1 MISSARREDIVSA
14 LRRGTVPSSGLDAL
28 AVGID
33 TFAPTLDDE
42 LESVSAGRGGFKAV
56 RGEYGT
62 GKTFFG
68 RWLQERARARGFA
81 ATEVQINETETPLH
95 RLETVYRRLVEHLG
109 TADTA
114 SGAFRG
120 VIDGWFYAL
129 EQDVLADTSVDASDA
144 EGLLLRTN
152 ALMEARLGA
161 ISKTAPAFSAVLR
174 TYRRALAA
182 GDGMLADGL
191 ISWLA
196 GQPNVAASI
205 KRAAGIKGDLDHFG
219 ATNFLVGLLTIL
231 RDSGFSGLVMVL
243 DEVETLQRM
252 RTDTREKGL
261 NALRQWIDEID
272 AGRYPGLYLVIT
284 GTPAFYDGPQGVQRL
299 APLAQ
304 RLHVDFGTDRRFDN
318 PRAVQIRLAAF
329 DHTSLLAVGRRVRDI
344 YADGRPTNSAF
355 GRWWTTAIWTPLH
368 ARWPAGWVARSVS
381 RPVCSSRSWCRMC
394 WTAWTCTN
402 TSTPASTTPSRWP
415 RPRCLRRSGLR
426 QVRRPWTI
434 SSCER
439 VRAAAPIAAVP
450 RRQHAGLEHAAT
462 DATGSHCAHSCG
474 LTLFAARTDRR
485 GEDGS
490 RCDSDA
496 VEDAD
501 RGLAR
506 DERLVHLPD
515 QGAAEQP
522 GASAHPLRRAG
533 GSACGGVAWRHLA
546 VPQEPGASRCPRHPV
561 DDTRIHRGHADF
573 GAGRSASMVRQPACR
588 DRR

>member
-129 EQDVLADTSVDASDA
+129 EQDVLADASVDASDA

-344 YADGRPTNSAF
+344 YADGRPNEQ
-355 GRWWTTAIWTPLH
+355 RL
-368 ARWPAGWVARSVS
+368 RSVVDDS
-381 RPVCSSRSWCRMC
+381 YLDALARAV
-394 WTAWTCTN
+394 AGGLGGKVGV
-402 TSTPASTTPSRWP
+402 AP
-415 RPRCLRRSGLR
+415 RLFLKKLVSDVLDRVDLHEDFDPRKHYTLTLAETEMSA
-426 QVRRPWTI
+426 T
-434 SSCER
+434 E
-439 VRAAAPIAAVP
+439 RAAASAA
-450 RRQHAGLEHAAT
+450 
-462 DATGSHCAHSCG
+462 S
-474 LTLFAARTDRR
+474 
-485 GEDGS
+485 
-490 RCDSDA
+490 
-496 VEDAD
+496 
-501 RGLAR
+501 
-506 DERLVHLPD
+506 
-515 QGAAEQP
+515 
-522 GASAHPLRRAG
+522 
-533 GSACGGVAWRHLA
+533 
-546 VPQEPGASRCPRHPV
+546 V
-561 DDTRIHRGHADF
+561 DDIEL
-573 GAGRSASMVRQPACR
+573 
-588 DRR
+588 